1 VVEITATTVP
11 KRGELMP
18 AVPQTQD
25 ILEDILA
32 SLGQAAFVWDIASD
46 AIVWSENAAA
56 VFSDIPAAALSS
68 GAEFSKLIEPSRSIR
83 TEALSHSPPARGDE
97 GAAYRIEYGVRAST
111 SAPVIWIEETGCWF
125 AGPDG
130 RPLRAQGIVRINN
143 ERRARD
149 QQLLK
154 LSRHDPLTGELNRTH
169 LIAALAEAIEET
181 ARLRTSS
188 AFMLIGIDHL
198 SRVND
203 AFGFDVADAVIAEV
217 AKRVRARLR
226 GGDVLGRFSGN
237 KFGLILKNCTVDD
250 TNIAAERF
258 LAGIR
263 DDVVP
268 TKSGPVSVTASIGAV
283 GVPRHARNADEAINR
298 AQETLDSAKRRRAG
312 SFSLWRPNVERDAQR
327 RVNIRVTDEIV
338 TALNDRRIVA
348 AFEPVVEARSRQPAF
363 YECLVR
369 MEQGDG
375 QVLLAPDIVPVAER
389 LGLIRLVDHR
399 VLELVVAELIA
410 SPGVQLSLNISPE
423 TTMDP
428 DWSAS
433 IESVMRSHPGVAER
447 LIVEITETVAIQDI
461 DDVRG
466 FVTRLKNFGS
476 RIAIDDFGAGYTS
489 FRNLR
494 KLGVDIVK
502 IDGAF
507 VQNIARSADDRAFVQ
522 TLIDLARR
530 LGIKTVAE
538 WVQDEESAVM
548 LREWGCDYIQGRL
561 IGLASPQRPWSTAAE
576 SVLPAAG

>member
-1 VVEITATTVP
+1 V
-11 KRGELMP
+11 
-18 AVPQTQD
+18 
-25 ILEDILA
+25 
-32 SLGQAAFVWDIASD
+32 
-46 AIVWSENAAA
+46 
-56 VFSDIPAAALSS
+56 
-68 GAEFSKLIEPSRSIR
+68 R
-83 TEALSHSPPARGDE
+83 T
-97 GAAYRIEYGVRAST
+97 ST

-130 RPLRAQGIVRINN
+130 RPLRAQGIVRVDN
-143 ERRARD
+143 ERHARD
-149 QQLLK
+149 EQLLK

-169 LIAALAEAIEET
+169 LIASLAESIEEA
-181 ARLRTSS
+181 ARLRSS
-188 AFMLIGIDHL
+188 CAFMLIGIDHL
-198 SRVND
+198 ARVND

-217 AKRVRARLR
+217 GKRIRTRLR

-237 KFGLILKNCTVDD
+237 KFGLILRNCTVDD
-250 TNIAAERF
+250 INIAAERF

-263 DDVVP
+263 DEVVP
-268 TKSGPVSVTASIGAV
+268 TKSGPVSVTASIGAIS
-283 GVPRHARNADEAINR
+283 VPRYARTADEAINR
-298 AQETLDSAKRRRAG
+298 AQETLDAAKRRRSG

-338 TALNDRRIVA
+338 TALNERRIVT

-369 MEQGDG
+369 MEQDDG
-375 QVLLAPDIVPVAER
+375 QALLAPDIVPVAEK

-399 VLELVVAELIA
+399 VLELAVAELAA
-410 SPGVQLSLNISPE
+410 SSNVQLSLNISPD
-423 TTMDP
+423 TTMDQ
-428 DWSAS
+428 DWWIG
-433 IESVMRSHPGVAER
+433 IESLMRAHPGVGER

-530 LGIKTVAE
+530 LQIKTVAE

-561 IGLASPQRPWSTAAE
+561 IGLASPQRPWSVPAE
-576 SVLPAAG
+576 TVLPAVG

>member
-1 VVEITATTVP
+1 MSSVP
-11 KRGELMP
+11 P
-18 AVPQTQD
+18 AA
-25 ILEDILA
+25 EILA
-32 SLGQAAFVWDIASD
+32 SLGQATFVWEIATDAITWSGNAASVFPDIAPEML
-46 AIVWSENAAA
+46 A
-56 VFSDIPAAALSS
+56 S

-83 TEALSHSPPARGDE
+83 ADALGQSAPVHGEE
-97 GAAYRIEYGVRAST
+97 GTPYRIEYGVRNST
-111 SAPVIWIEETGCWF
+111 AAPVIWIEETGCWF
-125 AGPDG
+125 PGPDG
-130 RPLRAQGIVRINN
+130 KPVRAQGIVRLNS
-143 ERRARD
+143 ERHARD
-149 QQLLK
+149 QQLVK
-154 LSRHDPLTGELNRTH
+154 LSRHDPLTGELNRTQ
-169 LIAALAEAIEET
+169 LIASLAEVIEECG
-181 ARLRTSS
+181 RLRTSS

-198 SRVND
+198 ARVND

-217 AKRVRARLR
+217 GKRIRARLR

-237 KFGLILKNCTVDD
+237 KFGLILRNCTVDD
-250 TNIAAERF
+250 INVAAERF
-258 LAGIR
+258 LAAIR

-283 GVPRHARNADEAINR
+283 GVPRYARNTDEAINR
-298 AQETLDSAKRRRAG
+298 AQETLDGAKSRRAG
-312 SFSLWRPNVERDAQR
+312 SFSLWKPNVERDAQR

-338 TALNDRRIVA
+338 TALNERRIVV
-348 AFEPVVEARSRQPAF
+348 AFEPVVEARSRNAAF

-369 MEQGDG
+369 MEQQDG
-375 QVLLAPDIVPVAER
+375 EALLAPDIVPVAER

-399 VLELVVAELIA
+399 VLELAVAELAA
-410 SPGVQLSLNISPE
+410 SPNVQLSLNISPA
-423 TTMDP
+423 TTTDP
-428 DWSAS
+428 DWWTG
-433 IESVMRSHPGVAER
+433 IESLMRAHPGVGER
-447 LIVEITETVAIQDI
+447 LIVEITETVAIQDL

-530 LGIKTVAE
+530 LQIKTVAE

-548 LREWGCDYIQGRL
+548 LREWGCEYIQGRL
-561 IGLASPQRPWSTAAE
+561 IGLASLERPWSAPPDT
-576 SVLPAAG
+576 VLPAAG

>member
-1 VVEITATTVP
+1 
-11 KRGELMP
+11 MP

-399 VLELVVAELIA
+399 VLELAVAELIA
-410 SPGVQLSLNISPE
+410 SPTVQLSLNISPE

-433 IESVMRSHPGVAER
+433 IE
-447 LIVEITETVAIQDI
+447 
-461 DDVRG
+461 
-466 FVTRLKNFGS
+466 
-476 RIAIDDFGAGYTS
+476 
-489 FRNLR
+489 
-494 KLGVDIVK
+494 
-502 IDGAF
+502 
-507 VQNIARSADDRAFVQ
+507 
-522 TLIDLARR
+522 
-530 LGIKTVAE
+530 
-538 WVQDEESAVM
+538 
-548 LREWGCDYIQGRL
+548 
-561 IGLASPQRPWSTAAE
+561 
-576 SVLPAAG
+576 

>member
-1 VVEITATTVP
+1 
-11 KRGELMP
+11 MQ
-18 AVPQTQD
+18 AVPQAQET
-25 ILEDILA
+25 LKDILA
-32 SLGQAAFVWDIASD
+32 SLGQAAFVWDIAGD
-46 AIVWSENAAA
+46 AIVWSGNAAS
-56 VFSDIPAAALSS
+56 VFADIPLEALASAS
-68 GAEFSKLIEPSRSIR
+68 EFAKLIEPSRTIR
-83 TEALSHSPPARGDE
+83 TEALSHAPPARSDE
-97 GAAYRIEYGVRAST
+97 GVLYRIEYGVRAAT

-130 RPLRAQGIVRINN
+130 RPARAQGIVRINN

-149 QQLLK
+149 EALLK

-169 LIAALAEAIEET
+169 LVASLAEAIEET
-181 ARLRTSS
+181 TRFRTSS

-198 SRVND
+198 ARVND

-217 AKRVRARLR
+217 AQRIRSRLR

-250 TNIAAERF
+250 TNVAAERF

-263 DDVVP
+263 DEVVP
-268 TKSGPVSVTASIGAV
+268 TKSGPVSITASIGAV
-283 GVPRHARNADEAINR
+283 SLPRYARNADEAINR

-312 SFSLWRPNVERDAQR
+312 SFALWRPNVERDAQR

-348 AFEPVVEARSRQPAF
+348 AFEPVVEARSRAPAF

-389 LGLIRLVDHR
+389 LGLIRMVDHR
-399 VLELVVAELIA
+399 ILELVVDELVA
-410 SPGVQLSLNISPE
+410 SPGVHLSLNISPE

-433 IESVMRSHPGVAER
+433 IESLMRTHPGVAER

-461 DDVRG
+461 DDIRG

-538 WVQDEESAVM
+538 WVQDEEAAVM

-561 IGLASPQRPWSTAAE
+561 IGLASPQRPWTVPAE
-576 SVLPAAG
+576 SVVPAAG